1 MQNPNKSF
9 TFLWGLCW
17 AAQLGFSLPRKT
29 LMEALSAWI
38 LLKPWLLLAPGRWW
52 VLASPSLSTITLLS
66 RLMQL
71 IPQLSSQFDSP
82 SVEHCNADRFYE
94 RRTRPLIGRAEVNP
108 ASYWPQRDVS
118 KLTCWFGS
126 LLHFHPLTAAG
137 EQSNDVAREISVAVP
152 MWASH
157 NRWPQH
163 NTCELGVIRQKLFPG
178 FNQLMES
185 MEHL

>member
-1 MQNPNKSF
+1 M
-9 TFLWGLCW
+9 LGLCW
-17 AAQLGFSLPRKT
+17 AQLGFSSPRKT

-38 LLKPWLLLAPGRWW
+38 LLKPELLLAPGRWCF
-52 VLASPSLSTITLLS
+52 LASPSLSTITLLS

-94 RRTRPLIGRAEVNP
+94 RRTRPPIGRAEVNP

-126 LLHFHPLTAAG
+126 LLHFHPLLWRA
-137 EQSNDVAREISVAVP
+137 EQLWCCKRGQFGGRP
-152 MWASH
+152 
-157 NRWPQH
+157 
-163 NTCELGVIRQKLFPG
+163 CEPPIIGGHSIIHVGRGP
-178 FNQLMES
+178 
-185 MEHL
+185 